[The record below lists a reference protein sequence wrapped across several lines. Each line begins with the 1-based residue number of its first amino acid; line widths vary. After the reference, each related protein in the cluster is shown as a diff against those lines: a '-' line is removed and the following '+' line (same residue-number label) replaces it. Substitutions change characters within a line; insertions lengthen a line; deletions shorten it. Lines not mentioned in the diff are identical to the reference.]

1 MVAGEDASRNS
12 WAYLAGAGVGV
23 VYLVVLI
30 QRFRRRAVDP
40 DRQDPARH
48 IALMAKC
55 GCPAL
60 AVAAGAAICIALDQ
74 QWIAGPFI
82 VLAAIVLAAAGII
95 ALAIYLW
102 ELAEARRIQTR
113 YVIREAS
120 YADAPRHRPGRAD
133 TGDRVPELG
142 RPTSPWRRT
151 RRGCGVPFAS
161 AGPRIA

>member
-1 MVAGEDASRNS
+1 MMAGEDASRNS

-48 IALMAKC
+48 IALMAKW

-60 AVAAGAAICIALDQ
+60 AVAAVAAICIALDQ

-82 VLAAIVLAAAGII
+82 VLAAIVDVVAAIVQDTRPSWRVALTVWPRQSMTASAVRTKARRCRWLASPRNTPAR
-95 ALAIYLW
+95 ALASGDAASGGRTVKPESVEGRSL
-102 ELAEARRIQTR
+102 
-113 YVIREAS
+113 VI
-120 YADAPRHRPGRAD
+120 
-133 TGDRVPELG
+133 
-142 RPTSPWRRT
+142 
-151 RRGCGVPFAS
+151 GV
-161 AGPRIA
+161 